1 MPKLT
6 EAELERKAVLDTIR
20 AVVALK
26 LKIRRREILNEIED
40 EVLQEFDSRLRAG
53 KAFRLDV
60 RSVIEEVDA
69 L

>member
-26 LKIRRREILNEIED
+26 LKIRKREILNEIE
-40 EVLQEFDSRLRAG
+40 EEIMQQFDSRLRAG

-60 RSVIEEVDA
+60 RSVIDEVDS